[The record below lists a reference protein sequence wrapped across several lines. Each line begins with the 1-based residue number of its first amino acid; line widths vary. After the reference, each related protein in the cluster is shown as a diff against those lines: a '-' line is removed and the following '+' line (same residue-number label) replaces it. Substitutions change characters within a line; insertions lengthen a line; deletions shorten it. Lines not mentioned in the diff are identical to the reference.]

1 MQEPQMITASTQFC
15 SVLGLR
21 KRVSRFFRA
30 SALATLITVCLFAL
44 PVCIAGDLH
53 MQVQLVWGTDG
64 APPAGS
70 KYQPL
75 EAQFKNKLARVFKW
89 KNYYLIHEQKVVIAG
104 QGDEKRLK
112 LSSKCEIELK
122 RLDDSTLEIKLFG
135 EGRLTKTVRQSVQ
148 ALEKGEL
155 AVLAGDDKDNYADAW
170 FVVISVP
177 KR

>member
-1 MQEPQMITASTQFC
+1 
-15 SVLGLR
+15 
-21 KRVSRFFRA
+21 
-30 SALATLITVCLFAL
+30 
-44 PVCIAGDLH
+44 
-53 MQVQLVWGTDG
+53 
-64 APPAGS
+64 
-70 KYQPL
+70 
-75 EAQFKNKLARVFKW
+75 
-89 KNYYLIHEQKVVIAG
+89 
-104 QGDEKRLK
+104 
-112 LSSKCEIELK
+112 LK